1 MNRWMPGLSVL
12 ALCLGLVLII
22 GVRPATP
29 EAPRPSAVA
38 VTATPLPT
46 PTSHAVSSSAAPT
59 ATPTPPIPD
68 GYRVKIPR
76 LAIDL
81 PIAEGDIERDTVRQ
95 ETPNGFA
102 FHLPRTAIPGDGG
115 NSYIYAHARV
125 GMFLS
130 LWNARVG
137 DEVVVVTPDGR
148 DLRYRVSEV
157 HPRVPPA
164 DVSWAGPSTTE
175 RLTLQTSTGPNPD
188 DPRFVV
194 VALPA

>member
-1 MNRWMPGLSVL
+1 MPVNRWTPGLSVL
-12 ALCLGLVLII
+12 ALCLGLVLIA
-22 GVRPATP
+22 GVRPATSV
-29 EAPRPSAVA
+29 APSTPTAVAA
-38 VTATPLPT
+38 VTAS
-46 PTSHAVSSSAAPT
+46 PTSSPAGLTVSPT

-76 LAIDL
+76 LVIDL
-81 PIAEGDIERDTVRQ
+81 PITEGDIDRDTVRQ
-95 ETPNGFA
+95 ETPNNFA
-102 FHLPRTAIPGDGG
+102 FHLPRTALPGDRG

-137 DEVVVVTPDGR
+137 DEVVIVAPDR
-148 DLRYRVSEV
+148 RELRYLVSEV
-157 HPRVPPA
+157 HPRVPPT
-164 DVSWAGPSTTE
+164 DVSWAGPTSTE